1 MAKGSTRIDAKQ
13 IANLNNQKS
22 NIINNASHM
31 MSEENDIDK
40 FSEEIKA
47 LSDSISEFSEAVDKF
62 SSANKPKT
70 ESGNTKKKQSSS
82 GNKSQ
87 TTDKN
92 NITGILAAI
101 QNDVHNMSDSTSG
114 GLMDAIE
121 SSFGEGGGI
130 MNALNDAT
138 GGVLDIVQ
146 KGISAALSVMNT
158 ISSTLNSINGIFE
171 GGIQQAISDQSA
183 YLSQINTRLYGTGED
198 TENYYNE
205 IVDRMTQAFGDNSF
219 VSQQKLLK
227 NIADTVAKGI
237 NFNYEERAYLETIA
251 EKTVSTFDA
260 FDKSLTQLIK
270 IQQVDTT
277 ITAMGGEGLLTKFLN
292 STFEDTSYLT
302 DLFDSIN
309 SVILD
314 AMTQFDDYALA
325 QDFQF
330 AVQSWLGSLYSVGVD
345 SNTITKIAQGLTYLG
360 TGNVTALSNDASLQ
374 NLLVMAATNAGLS
387 YSDLLTNGLDADAVN
402 DLMSSMVDYLQDIAY
417 NTNSNEVVKS
427 AWTSITGV
435 SVSDLRAIQNLQ
447 QTDIEAIKTQ
457 VSNLSYVDNLTE
469 ANHQIELMT
478 NTDEG
483 GLRVGTAE
491 RVETGVNNFLYAIGQ
506 NLVTDSDLYARY
518 YKAELVQS
526 MVDSLSGS
534 FGLLGDIT
542 SSVIGLV
549 SAIQETSAISE
560 AINTTMQGLQRD
572 VLEVDDDVLGQT
584 EALNNNTQAT
594 ASNTDAA
601 EDTTESNS
609 TLQKTV
615 VDNVYKL
622 AYRLSTSGNE
632 KTAYIQTFDADTI
645 KSMLEENQEEMYED
659 AGASDLLN
667 QVTLVNI
674 QDTSDAGTYYSKR
687 LTIDSSGDYDRISD
701 DDDTDNTIVF
711 FTNGSTTA
719 AQDKSGNSYANIVP
733 GDSSNNISYN
743 DIIGGYRLVDSA
755 GNAYTADQI
764 ERYNFEQATQD
775 GYSFQS
781 VANLIQTAAID
792 HFKNVT
798 IDNTDDIAKTIGEE
812 MQTASENGEMTNIS
826 NYGIISALTNMLGIA
841 FGDTIGLTSLNP
853 YETTKHATARG
864 EAFYGL
870 DNTVGTGEVAT
881 GLSYSTE
888 NLDNASNTLS
898 KTAAAL
904 ESTYTEITGVEEV
917 EPERTTTDIYNTTDS
932 IHTTTDNIYNT
943 ADSIYNTT
951 GNIYTEVQS
960 FNGSQEVIAANIS
973 TALDYQ
979 QSTNNYI
986 QKLYTAIF
994 ENQQAINVSLSNI
1007 TDDVYSKLIEY
1018 LGVNVIKSIES
1029 ILLNDSIKVQ
1039 TETSNTDYF
1048 NTITSIRGAY

>member
-1 MAKGSTRIDAKQ
+1 MAKGGTKIDARQ
-13 IANLNNQKS
+13 IANPNNQKS
-22 NIINNASHM
+22 NIIDNASYK
-31 MSEENDIDK
+31 MSEETDIEQ

-47 LSDSISEFSEAVDKF
+47 LSDSISEFSDAVDKF
-62 SSANKPKT
+62 SSANKSKSVSENIP
-70 ESGNTKKKQSSS
+70 KKKSKEP
-82 GNKSQ
+82 NKSQ
-87 TTDKN
+87 TN
-92 NITGILAAI
+92 NTNTAKILASI
-101 QNDVHNMSDSTSG
+101 RDDVHDMSDSVSG
-114 GLMDAIE
+114 GLLDAVK
-121 SSFGEGGGI
+121 SSFGDGSSGGI
-130 MNALNDAT
+130 MDALNEAT
-138 GGVLDIVQ
+138 GGILGKVQ
-146 KGISAALSVMNT
+146 EGLKAAMAVMNT
-158 ISSTLNSINGIFE
+158 ISNTLNSINGIFE

-183 YLSQINTRLYGTGED
+183 YLSQINTRLYGSGED

-205 IVDRMTQAFGDNSF
+205 IVARMTQAFGDNSF

-227 NIADTVAKGI
+227 NIADAVSRGI
-237 NFNYEERAYLETIA
+237 EFNYEERAYLETIA

-260 FDKSLTQLIK
+260 FDKSLTQLIR

-309 SVILD
+309 AVILD

-345 SNTITKIAQGLTYLG
+345 SNTITKIAQGLNYLG
-360 TGNVTALSNDASLQ
+360 TGNVTALGNDSALQ

-387 YSDLLTNGLDADAVN
+387 YSDLLTSGLDADTVN

-447 QTDIEAIKTQ
+447 QEDINAIKTQ
-457 VSNLSYVDNLTE
+457 VSDLSYVNNLEE

-478 NTDEG
+478 NTDDG

-506 NLVTDSDLYARY
+506 NLTTDSDLYARY
-518 YKAELVQS
+518 YKAEFVQG
-526 MVDSLSGS
+526 MVDSLAGS
-534 FGLLGDIT
+534 FGLLGDVT
-542 SSVIGLV
+542 SSVVGLI

-560 AINTTMQGLQRD
+560 AINTTMQGLQRNII
-572 VLEVDDDVLGQT
+572 EVDDEVLGQT
-584 EALNNNTQAT
+584 EALNTNTQAT
-594 ASNTDAA
+594 TTNTTAT
-601 EDTTESNS
+601 EDTSESNS
-609 TLQKTV
+609 ALQKTV

-622 AYRLSTSGNE
+622 AYRMGTSGSE
-632 KTAYIQTFDADTI
+632 HVAYIQTFDEDAVNE
-645 KSMLEENQEEMYED
+645 MLKENQEAMING
-659 AGASDLLN
+659 GASDLLN

-687 LTIDSSGDYDRISD
+687 LTLDSSGSYDRISD
-701 DDDTDNTIVF
+701 DNDTDNTIVF

-719 AQDKSGNSYANIVP
+719 ATDENNHSYANIVP
-733 GDSSNNISYN
+733 GDSSDIKYN
-743 DIIGGYRLVDSA
+743 AIIGGYRFVDEN
-755 GNAYTADQI
+755 GNALSAEQI
-764 ERYNFEQATQD
+764 DTYNYKQATTD
-775 GYSFQS
+775 GYLFQS

-792 HFKNVT
+792 HFKNVE
-798 IDNTDDIAKTIGEE
+798 IDDTEDIAETIGKE

-841 FGDTIGLTSLNP
+841 FGDTIGLTTLNP
-853 YETTKHATARG
+853 YETTRHATARG

-870 DNTVGTGEVAT
+870 DNNVGAGEVAS
-881 GLSYSTE
+881 GLSYSTA
-888 NLDNASNTLS
+888 NLDSASNTLS

-904 ESTYTEITGVEEV
+904 ESTYTEISGVEEV
-917 EPERTTTDIYNTTDS
+917 EQERTTTDIYNTTD
-932 IHTTTDNIYNT
+932 NIYN
-943 ADSIYNTT
+943 
-951 GNIYTEVQS
+951 EVQS
-960 FNGSQEVIAANIS
+960 FSGSQDVIAVNTS

-1007 TDDVYSKLIEY
+1007 TDDVYSKLVEY

-1029 ILLNDSIKVQ
+1029 ILLNDSIKVKA
-1039 TETSNTDYF
+1039 ETSNTDYF